1 VGTPY
6 EDIRMTYHLHQAWL
20 AFRANITAG
29 AATLSTM
36 TLTLTLLALV
46 ALVTINL
53 ETIVRGLEKDVQI
66 TAFLSPVENAAIGKI
81 QGDAVL
87 TALSGVAG
95 IESSVFISKTEALE
109 KLKAEYAALEGATK
123 QIDNP
128 LLDRVIIRVLNPR
141 AIEEIATQVK
151 TIVGVSDLEYGAD
164 FVNTV
169 LATLETVR
177 NIGYGLV
184 MLLVFN
190 TLLNILNTIRV
201 AMFARRDEIEVMRM
215 IGATRGFIRAP
226 YVLEGIA
233 LALLASLLTTA
244 IIFPAYS
251 AIASRVAELVPFIPV
266 IKDPILVLQVLG
278 IIAAL
283 GVILGLLG
291 SVWAA
296 NRYLREAE

>member
-1 VGTPY
+1 
-6 EDIRMTYHLHQAWL
+6 MSYHLKQAWL

-29 AATLSTM
+29 VATLSTM

-66 TAFLSPVENAAIGKI
+66 TAFLAPAENERLGKV
-81 QGDAVL
+81 QGDFVL
-87 TALSGVAG
+87 TALSGIVG
-95 IESSVFISKTEALE
+95 IESSTYISKAEAFA
-109 KLKAEYAALEGATK
+109 KLKTEYPALVDVGK

-128 LLDRVIIRVLNPR
+128 LSDRIVIRVQNPR
-141 AIEEIATQVK
+141 AIEEVAAQIK
-151 TIVGVSDLEYGAD
+151 TIEGVSELEYGAD

-184 MLLVFN
+184 LLLVFN

-201 AMFARRDEIEVMRM
+201 AMFARRDEIQVMRM

-226 YVLEGIA
+226 YVLEGLA
-233 LALLASLLTTA
+233 LALLASLLTMM

-251 AIASRVAELVPFIPV
+251 TIASRVSELVPFIPI

-278 IIAAL
+278 VITIL
-283 GVILGLLG
+283 GLFLGLLG

>member
-1 VGTPY
+1 
-6 EDIRMTYHLHQAWL
+6 MSYHLRQAWL

-66 TAFLSPVENAAIGKI
+66 TAFLAPAENAALGKI
-81 QGDAVL
+81 QGEVVL
-87 TALSGVAG
+87 TQLSKISG
-95 IESSVFISKTEALE
+95 IEGSEFISKAQAFE
-109 KLKAEYAALEGATK
+109 KLKAEYASLEGASK
-123 QIDNP
+123 LIENP
-128 LLDRVIIRVLNPR
+128 LTDRIVVRVVNPR
-141 AIEEIATQVK
+141 NVEEIANQIK
-151 TIVGVSDLEYGAD
+151 TIVGVSQLEYGAD

-177 NIGYGLV
+177 NVGYALV
-184 MLLVFN
+184 LLLVLN

-201 AMFARRDEIEVMRM
+201 AMFARRDEIQVMRM

-226 YVLEGIA
+226 YVLEGLA

-244 IIFPAYS
+244 IVFPAYS
-251 AIASRVAELVPFIPV
+251 AISGQVSELVPFVPI
-266 IKDPILVLQVLG
+266 IKDPLLVLQVLG
-278 IIAAL
+278 LITLL
-283 GVILGLLG
+283 GVTLGLLG